1 MFSRRKFLT
10 VSSLA
15 TSCLGGQILLP
26 AWARSGSIGMP
37 KNEFD
42 LVIQEKTLLIAGRE
56 ASAITI
62 NGSVPGPLLRMREG
76 EEVRLR
82 VRNELRVD
90 SSLHW
95 HGILLPPEMDG
106 VPGISFDGIGPGET
120 FEYRYRLKQTGTYWY
135 HSHSGLQEQAGVYA
149 PLVVD
154 PRDGHEPFHYDRE
167 FILVLSD
174 WSFEDPARLYDR
186 LKKQSDYYDRNQPTL
201 MNMLRGRL
209 GARDALRQHLEWSR
223 MRMSPS
229 DIADVTGATYSYLL
243 NGHAVS
249 DDWSAQ
255 YIPGERIRLRL
266 VNASAM
272 TYFNFRIPGLSMTVV
287 EADGQAVAPLD
298 VQELQLATA
307 ETYDVLIEPRAEK
320 AYGLMAESM
329 DRSGYAFGTLTPN
342 PQLAASPPPLRQQPQ
357 RSMEDMGHGSMNHE
371 HHAGGNGTRQAPG
384 AGMQHLPETQDPVA
398 VAPTAGDHRL
408 HGDHKAMDT
417 GSAPSDETRFGQL
430 VREPGWTPK
439 RSVEVAN
446 IVTAPKNRLAEPG
459 TGLRDTPH
467 RVLTYADLRATQVFY
482 DQRPPSREITLH
494 LTGNM
499 ERYLWSFDGE
509 RSSPRT
515 EPLRFTLGERARMVF
530 VNHTMMEHPIH
541 LHGMW
546 MELENGQ
553 QPRPRKHT
561 ISVKP
566 AERLAVLVT
575 ADAEG
580 AWAFHCHLLMHMKA
594 GMMRTVVVSA
604 AQQDPDNV

>member
-10 VSSLA
+10 TSSLA
-15 TSCLGGQILLP
+15 ASCWGGQILLP
-26 AWARSGSIGMP
+26 AWARSGTIGLP
-37 KNEFD
+37 RNEFD

-56 ASAITI
+56 ARATTI

-82 VRNELRVD
+82 VRNELSVD

-106 VPGISFDGIGPGET
+106 VPGISFDGIAPGET
-120 FEYRYRLKQTGTYWY
+120 FEYRYRLKQAGTYWY
-135 HSHSGLQEQAGVYA
+135 HSHSGFQEQAGVYA

-154 PRDGHEPFHYDRE
+154 PLPGNESFHYDSE
-167 FILVLSD
+167 LILVLSD
-174 WSFEDPARLYDR
+174 WSFEKPARIYDR
-186 LKKQSDYYDRNQPTL
+186 LKKQSDYYDRKQPTL
-201 MNMLRGRL
+201 MEMLRAKQGT
-209 GARDALRQHLEWSR
+209 RDALGQHLEWTR

-229 DIADVTGATYSYLL
+229 DIADITGATYSYLL
-243 NGHAVS
+243 NGHAAS

-255 YIPGERIRLRL
+255 YVPGERLRLRL

-287 EADGQAVAPLD
+287 QADGQDVTPVR

-307 ETYDVLIEPRAEK
+307 ETYDVLIEPSEAK
-320 AYGLMAESM
+320 AFGLMAESM
-329 DRSGYAFGTLTPN
+329 DRSGYAFGTLTPS
-342 PQLAASPPPLRQQPQ
+342 PQHKSSPPALRQPPR
-357 RSMEDMGHGSMNHE
+357 RSMNDMGHGPANHE
-371 HHAGGNGTRQAPG
+371 HHADASKGRNELSTGS
-384 AGMQHLPETQDPVA
+384 QHLPEIHDRRSESSLP
-398 VAPTAGDHRL
+398 
-408 HGDHKAMDT
+408 K
-417 GSAPSDETRFGQL
+417 L
-430 VREPGWTPK
+430 VREAVWTPK
-439 RSVEVAN
+439 RSAEVAHV
-446 IVTAPKNRLAEPG
+446 VTNPTNRLAEPG
-459 TGLRDTPH
+459 TGLSDAQH
-467 RVLTYADLRATQVFY
+467 RVLTYADLRAEEAFY
-482 DQRPPSREITLH
+482 DQRPPSRELTLH

-515 EPLRFTLGERARMVF
+515 EPLRFTLGERARLVF
-530 VNHTMMEHPIH
+530 INHTMMEHPIH

-561 ISVKP
+561 VSVKP
-566 AERLAVLVT
+566 AERLSVLVT
-575 ADAEG
+575 ADAKG

-594 GMMRTVVVSA
+594 GMMRTVVVGDTRGGPS
-604 AQQDPDNV
+604 NV